1 MTVSELLPGFSSPAG
16 FSAWLSAVSSAADNA
31 LPDGARIDRLGAA
44 LQHQVLLARA
54 SYARGHVIGT
64 GGKAVVALR
73 WDHHLNSLESKVLPL
88 LTARGLPSGLAHLT
102 APNGDGQSSN
112 FTWDKGRAWNW
123 QGMEFWSHGLDHT
136 DPRSDPDGPYAGYL
150 RHIVETKAEIEAQ
163 GIRCQGWMQPGIS
176 NPDPNFPGPPY
187 DGMLSDEAAVLT
199 PTGWMLG
206 ATYPVFEGDV
216 NGYLRP
222 LPSKVQ
228 YGLGHYTIDS
238 VTSLPT
244 LTAIL
249 DQAQRYKA
257 GVEFMLH
264 ATFLDQAT
272 RITTALFTQFLDE
285 LVTRRSNGL
294 LEILTPSGLYY
305 ADPSSSYRYNALAN
319 GDFKGA
325 AHVPTSTSAGTI
337 GAWDLVGSNYTLV
350 TDGTGHNG
358 SNYVTCPLATG
369 VSVIRQII
377 PTNVFTPG
385 QTYMAEAWYRAPG
398 TASQARMIISDHN
411 NQVTPTPITITPTLG
426 AGSTWTPIR
435 QAFTAPMTATNMR
448 LQVGRI
454 GSGGPV
460 DVSDVSVRPV

>member
-1 MTVSELLPGFSSPAG
+1 
-16 FSAWLSAVSSAADNA
+16 
-31 LPDGARIDRLGAA
+31 
-44 LQHQVLLARA
+44 VLLARA
-54 SYARGHVIGT
+54 SRARGRVIGT
-64 GGKAVVALR
+64 AGKAAVALR
-73 WDHHLNSLESKVLPL
+73 WDHHLNSLESKVVPL

-102 APNGDGQSSN
+102 DFSGDGNSGN
-112 FTWDKGRAWNW
+112 ATWDDVRLWNW
-123 QGMEFWSHGLDHT
+123 QGMEVWSHGVDHT
-136 DPRSDPDGPYAGYL
+136 DPRSDPDGPYAGYIKN
-150 RHIVETKAEIEAQ
+150 IVDTKVEIEAQ

-187 DGMLSDEAAVLT
+187 DGMLSDEASVLT

-206 ATYPVFEGDV
+206 ATHSVFEGDV

-222 LPSKVQ
+222 LPTGVQ

-238 VTSLPT
+238 VTSLAT

-249 DQAQRYKA
+249 DQAERYSA

-285 LVTRRSNGL
+285 LVTRRNAGR

-305 ADPSSSYRYNALAN
+305 ADPNSTSRYNAIAN
-319 GDFKGA
+319 GSFDA
-325 AHVPTSTSAGTI
+325 THVPTSTSAGTI
-337 GAWDLVGSNYTLV
+337 GAWDLVGSNYILV
-350 TDGTGHNG
+350 DDGSGHDG

-411 NQVTPTPITITPTLG
+411 NQSNPVPITLVPTLG
-426 AGSTWTPIR
+426 AGSDWTPIR

-454 GSGGPV
+454 GNGGPV
-460 DVSDVSVRPV
+460 DVSDVSIRPV